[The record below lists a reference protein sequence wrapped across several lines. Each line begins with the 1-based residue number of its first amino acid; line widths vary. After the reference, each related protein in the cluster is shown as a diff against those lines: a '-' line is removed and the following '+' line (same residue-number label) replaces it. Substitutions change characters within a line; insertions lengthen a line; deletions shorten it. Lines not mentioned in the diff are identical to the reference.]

1 MLIKRTFLL
10 FIVFFICILPVSA
23 SFLSD
28 GAASGGR
35 YRKFHSTM
43 RATYYIDTAS
53 ICPVRYDPPFYTII
67 GDYWT
72 ELYDSDGPVLV
83 KYSCIFY
90 YDFDSQ
96 TMQLLRRQGGAYDE
110 NGAFLFDMDADK
122 SARVVYSPAIAK
134 FSLRTMVGELFFFEC
149 YHMYFNKKLNAD
161 FQRSLYK

>member
-10 FIVFFICILPVSA
+10 FIAFFICILPVSA

-53 ICPVRYDPPFYTII
+53 ICPIRYDPPFYTII

-96 TMQLLRRQGGAYDE
+96 TM
-110 NGAFLFDMDADK
+110 
-122 SARVVYSPAIAK
+122 
-134 FSLRTMVGELFFFEC
+134 
-149 YHMYFNKKLNAD
+149 
-161 FQRSLYK
+161 

>member
-1 MLIKRTFLL
+1 
-10 FIVFFICILPVSA
+10 
-23 SFLSD
+23 
-28 GAASGGR
+28 
-35 YRKFHSTM
+35 M
-43 RATYYIDTAS
+43 R
-53 ICPVRYDPPFYTII
+53 YTII

-122 SARVVYSPAIAK
+122 SAKVVYSPAIAK